1 MNTLLSDKDPELYS
15 LIEQEKNRQKFGI
28 ELIAS
33 ENFTSKSVME
43 CLGSVLTNKYSEGY
57 PNKRYY
63 GGNQVIDKI
72 ESLCISRALEA
83 YHLDDKVW
91 GCNVQPYSGSI
102 ANLAAYLGLINPHDR
117 IMGLDLSCGGH
128 LTHGFMTAKKRISCS
143 SVYYESIP
151 YRVNDQGWIDY
162 DGLEKLSSSVKPKLI
177 ICGASAY
184 SRDLDYK
191 RFSEI
196 AKKHGAWLMAD
207 IAHISGFVATQE
219 MNNPFEYC
227 DVVTTTTHK
236 TLRGP
241 RAGIIFFR
249 KELEQLINDAVFP
262 GVQGGP
268 HQNQIAGV
276 CTQLLEVQTPEY
288 KQYMIQVRNNAREL
302 AKKLQEHG
310 FNIVTGG
317 TDNHLLLVDLR
328 NKGISGARVEK
339 ILEYVD
345 ISVNKNTIPGD
356 ISALNPS
363 GIRIGTPAITTRG
376 FNEVDVKWLAD
387 MINEVVDIGIQVQ
400 NEKSPKTLKDF
411 TTFLLEYID
420 LDIIRDEIN
429 RYMSTK
435 LFYV

>member
-1 MNTLLSDKDPELYS
+1 
-15 LIEQEKNRQKFGI
+15 
-28 ELIAS
+28 
-33 ENFTSKSVME
+33 
-43 CLGSVLTNKYSEGY
+43 
-57 PNKRYY
+57 
-63 GGNQVIDKI
+63 
-72 ESLCISRALEA
+72 
-83 YHLDDKVW
+83 
-91 GCNVQPYSGSI
+91 
-102 ANLAAYLGLINPHDR
+102 
-117 IMGLDLSCGGH
+117 
-128 LTHGFMTAKKRISCS
+128 
-143 SVYYESIP
+143 
-151 YRVNDQGWIDY
+151 
-162 DGLEKLSSSVKPKLI
+162 LI